1 MIKIYI
7 YIMKTITLLGTKFN
21 DSIIITT
28 RLFRL
33 MQQHFVINVLQ

>member
-1 MIKIYI
+1 MIIIYV
-7 YIMKTITLLGTKFN
+7 YNENNNVSGTKLN